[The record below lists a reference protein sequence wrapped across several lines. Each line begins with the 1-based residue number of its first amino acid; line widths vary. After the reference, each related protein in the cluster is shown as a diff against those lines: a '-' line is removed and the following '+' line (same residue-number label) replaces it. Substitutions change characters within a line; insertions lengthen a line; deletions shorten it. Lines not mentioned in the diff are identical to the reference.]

1 MELESKIVV
10 RLTGQSREM
19 VEHYIQSLKSAS
31 LTIGYD
37 LSVEWGPSA
46 HRDTDVCDAIVMA
59 TRRDR
64 SGERSEFVDF
74 PILVHDRHARGFAGL
89 QIKQNRRQAG
99 V

>member
-1 MELESKIVV
+1 MDLNSKIVV

-19 VEHYIQSLKSAS
+19 VEHYIQAMSAAS
-31 LTIGYD
+31 VAIGYD

-46 HRDTDVCDAIVMA
+46 HRDQDPCDAIILA

-64 SGERSEFVDF
+64 AGERSELVDF
-74 PILVHDRHARGFAGL
+74 PILVHDRYARGFAGL
-89 QIKQNRRQAG
+89 QIAQNRRQAG